1 MPQLRLLV
9 LDDYEGILATAP
21 AIDRLRQLSDVTIF
35 HHALTV
41 DNYHELS
48 GYDVLLTLRER
59 TKMDQE
65 FFRSCSDVQLI
76 LQTGGHAYHLDANA
90 ATKQGIVVALG
101 RGATQPMIVVPEL
114 AFGLMLGLVRQIYSL
129 TTEMHN
135 GRWSEAIGGS
145 LAGRTLGIL
154 GYGRHGKPVARLAQ
168 AFNMKVIA
176 WDRTGNA
183 PKADEYG
190 VERFDLDTLLG
201 MSDIVSIH
209 LRLSDDSRG
218 LLNREKLW
226 KMKRGAI
233 LINTARGAIV
243 DEDALAD
250 ALHEKHLSG
259 AGLDVFEVEPLPS
272 DSPLRTLPNVLL
284 TPHIGW
290 KVNTVLHEFVA
301 IAADQLEAWLDNRL
315 PSAQILNPSAM
326 AVDRP
331 RAGGICRDL

>member
-1 MPQLRLLV
+1 MSQLRLLV
-9 LDDYEGILATAP
+9 LDDYEGVLETAP
-21 AIDRLRQLSDVTIF
+21 AMERLRQLADVTIL
-35 HHALTV
+35 HNPLGV
-41 DNYHELS
+41 NNYHKLS

-59 TKMDQE
+59 TTLDKR
-65 FFRSCSDVQLI
+65 FFEACTDVQLI
-76 LQTGGHAYHLDANA
+76 LQTGGHAYHLNETA
-90 ATKQGIVVALG
+90 ATKRGIVVALG
-101 RGATQPMIVVPEL
+101 RGATQPMVAVPEL
-114 AFGLMLGLVRQIYSL
+114 AFGLMLGLIRQIYPL

-135 GRWSEAIGGS
+135 GGWSESIGGS

-168 AFNMKVIA
+168 AFNMRVIA
-176 WDRTGNA
+176 WDRTGTA
-183 PKADEYG
+183 PAIDEYG

-218 LLNREKLW
+218 LMNREKLW

-233 LINTARGAIV
+233 LINTARGAII
-243 DEDALAD
+243 DENALIDALR
-250 ALHEKHLSG
+250 EKHLSG

-272 DSPLRTLPNVLL
+272 SSPLRTFPNVLL

-301 IAADQLEAWLDNRL
+301 IAANQLEAWLDNRL
-315 PSAQILNPSAM
+315 PSAQILNPSAI
-326 AVDRP
+326 AVNRP
-331 RAGGICRDL
+331 RAGGILS